1 MAGLVNFGGLGLRV
15 WLALTF
21 HRVRIEGCGI
31 AGNEACSGGN
41 QGAVKDTARFT
52 AGAHV
57 DAGGVDTLLIGEVLF
72 DVEVALGSGI
82 RGFVGSVP
90 SDDDQP
96 GGRVAVEGEGDFVE
110 AALGLIVDADRTL
123 RVSIKGDAAE
133 AAYGRR
139 RGWRRSCDGDGGGGS
154 GLLADVV
161 DGVTGDC
168 DRSCGSAA
176 GNESRGGGRMP
187 EIWPAEAEYE

>member
-1 MAGLVNFGGLGLRV
+1 MAGLVNFGGLGFRV

-31 AGNEACSGGN
+31 AGNEGCSGGN
-41 QGAVKDTARFT
+41 QGAVKDAARFA

-82 RGFVGSVP
+82 RGFVRSVP
-90 SDDDQP
+90 PDDDQP
-96 GGRVAVEGEGDFVE
+96 GGCVAVEGEGDLVE

-123 RVSIKGDAAE
+123 CVAIEGDATE

-139 RGWRRSCDGDGGGGS
+139 RRWRRSRDGDCGGGC
-154 GLLADVV
+154 GLLAKVV

-168 DRSCGSAA
+168 DWPCGSAA
-176 GNESRGGGRMP
+176 GNESRG
-187 EIWPAEAEYE
+187 